1 MTGFSVNI
9 ERMKAIAAD
18 VGQIGN
24 SLEEKLSE
32 LESAKSRLNACMSGA
47 SGKSVRRIHEL
58 EGEIRKLNRDINM
71 LAQKL
76 TEIAGIYQACEM
88 RILGMKGGESFG
100 NRDISNGN
108 NEPGLLD
115 KVRDILSRFKKSG
128 LTSVAAYSADPV
140 NLNTGNYVY
149 ENNFFEYD
157 TPVFNN
163 LRIFYNAQE
172 TQVGMAGKGWTT
184 TFERRLTIRD
194 EHAWVTGE
202 DGSRTD
208 FYISGNGTFIPVY
221 ASNDTLE
228 KENDGYLFTDE
239 DMNCYRFNPEGKP
252 VEVFTEDETYKISYE
267 YTDGALSEVKD
278 SYGVIFSM
286 SYTADGKVSS
296 ISDQTGRTVSFS
308 YDGDLLVR
316 VTDPEGNTTGYD
328 YDSSDR
334 LAKVIAPDGECVLFN
349 RFDDQGRTVSQLFA
363 DGGEVRY
370 QYDDVNRQVTMTQ
383 QNGSDIIYEHD
394 EKFRHVKTIYS
405 DGEESFSYDDNN
417 LLTSETDAR
426 GNTKRYQYD
435 AIGKIAKI
443 INPLGDV
450 LAILRNEQGQVNRLL
465 LNDITLQSSEYDE
478 RGHQV
483 SSMDAEGNIVRFE
496 YDEYGNVSA
505 CIRQD
510 GSRSEFIY
518 NDRGDLIRTFTPE
531 QGETLYEYDDCRRVS
546 ASTDA
551 LGNRTEYEYDNND
564 RIVRV
569 VNALG
574 EEQTYEYDCRGNM
587 TRMTGFGGG
596 VTVVRYNSLNKP
608 EAYIDED
615 GNCTEYSY
623 DKMWNVISRKT
634 PDGAVTDYEYDD
646 RGRMVSITDPVGNT
660 QRAEYDPCG
669 NLVRRT
675 AEDGAVYQME
685 YDELNRMVSITD
697 PVGTVRKAKYDALGN
712 VVEVDYGDGVRECA
726 EYDLRGNLISYTDRT
741 GYTRTFDYTDLGDVR
756 EIADEQGWIR
766 RYEYFPGGL
775 LKKESGSDGSWKQYE
790 YDKTGKVI
798 SISDECGGGWKFT
811 YDVLGRVIEAE
822 HLDDRTERY
831 EYDPAGNVTAVIDA
845 DGNRTLYSYSGSG
858 DLLHMKDASGSETG
872 FLYDSCHRLIRIL
885 QPESGKLSVKDIE
898 ELSES
903 GSGLRITSFVRDGR
917 GDVISRVNAE
927 GAGAEFSYDACG
939 RLSSVTDEDG
949 NRIDIRYYADGM
961 REALLLPDARSIK
974 YQYNA
979 LKQLVRIQDWLGEI
993 CLEQDEEDRLLHV
1006 SDQKSRSVDYQWEAD
1021 RLKQIRYPDGKTAE
1035 YSYDEKRRLSGCRY
1049 SDIVFNLEY
1058 AEGSR
1063 LKKRSCPEGPSVEY
1077 TYNRA
1082 GYPMSVVHTD
1092 RGAAVESLAFRY
1104 DACGR
1109 QVESVRR
1116 QGDGNAQKTTY
1127 TYNPLGM
1134 LASVHKDGVQAA
1146 AYSYDLFG
1154 NRTYSKEGE
1163 FETSYTYNRLDQLM
1177 SLTGEDGT
1185 RSFSYDRRG
1194 NLKDVSLNGKK
1205 ILELTFDPLNH
1216 LTGAVSPKGS
1226 AKYEYNGLYRR
1237 ASAQYLLNGNSFE
1250 EEYVY
1255 DYTRAAENL
1264 LMMNRGTKTENLLW
1278 CDELLLFEREN
1289 KPEYVCSDERRSMI
1303 ASISAGRGVSHMQ
1316 YGAFGKGF
1324 RNEAAEDDAFS
1335 TGFTGYRNDPVTGL
1349 LHANQ
1354 REYDPRAGRFISMD
1368 SAAAVIMV
1376 PCAVNGY
1383 LYCHNDPVNAYDPTG
1398 LIAAWLAG
1406 GIVGAIVRTGT
1417 KFAGDVVKTVTTGKP
1432 SFSSWQSYAGA
1443 AAGGFTEGSVFVG
1456 ATIAAGGNVK
1466 AGMAAA
1472 GAAGN
1477 AVDTLVTNGLS
1488 MATHAKGYENYSVK
1502 DLCRDTFFSSAE
1514 GAIEGFAFGNAA
1526 KHIKI
1531 KGITKGRNSFQ
1542 AIFKSGITKG
1552 IRYGFNMSWKTVAK
1566 GAFAYGIIGTVD
1578 KIYGG
1583 LKDKIKEKIKDT
1595 GKGFVK
1601 DLFKRLVNGGRG
1613 VSTAACGTTGSRP
1626 KAA

>member
-1 MTGFSVNI
+1 MADFSVNI
-9 ERMKAIAAD
+9 DKMREVASDAE
-18 VGQIGN
+18 QIGKA
-24 SLEEKLSE
+24 LGGKLSE
-32 LESAKSRLNACMSGA
+32 LEAARNQINTCMSG
-47 SGKSVRRIHEL
+47 SGGKSVRRIHGL
-58 EGEIRKLNRDINM
+58 EEKVKKLNGEISTLS
-71 LAQKL
+71 QKL
-76 TEIAGIYQACEM
+76 IEISEIYQAYEK
-88 RILGMKGGESFG
+88 RILGIKEGGYAG
-100 NRDISNGN
+100 RRDSADGTG
-108 NEPGLLD
+108 EPGVLD
-115 KVRDILSRFKKSG
+115 RIKNMLSKVKKAG
-128 LTSVAAYSADPV
+128 LNLISAYSADPV

-157 TPVFNN
+157 APVFNN
-163 LRIFYNAQE
+163 LRLFYNAQE
-172 TQVGMAGKGWTT
+172 TQIGMAGKGWNTS
-184 TFERRLTIRD
+184 FERRLTIED
-194 EHAWVTGE
+194 EHAWVCGE
-202 DGSRTD
+202 DGSHTD
-208 FYISGNGTFIPVY
+208 FYISGSGSFISVY

-239 DMNCYRFNPEGKP
+239 NMNCFRFNQEGKLQ
-252 VEVFTEDETYKISYE
+252 EVFTADETYIISYE
-267 YTDGALSEVKD
+267 YTDGKLSEVKD
-278 SYGVIFSM
+278 SYGTVFSM
-286 SYTADGKVSS
+286 SYTEDGKVSS
-296 ISDQTGRTVSFS
+296 ITDQAGRKVSFS
-308 YDGDLLVR
+308 YDGNLLVR

-334 LAKVIAPDGECVLFN
+334 LAKVIAPDGECVLYN
-349 RFDDQGRTVSQLFA
+349 QFDDQGRTVSQVFA

-370 QYDDVNRQVTMTQ
+370 QYDDGKRQVTMTQ

-394 EKFRHVKTIYS
+394 ERYRHVKTIYS

-426 GNTKRYQYD
+426 GNTKKYEYD

-450 LAILRNEQGQVNRLL
+450 LEILRNDRGQVNRLL
-465 LNDITLQSSEYDE
+465 LNDITLQSSDYDE
-478 RGHQV
+478 RGHQI
-483 SSMDAEGNIVRFE
+483 SSMDAEGNLVKFE

-510 GSRSEFIY
+510 GSRSEFFY
-518 NDRGDLIRTFTPE
+518 NDRGDLIRTFAPD

-574 EEQTYEYDCRGNM
+574 EEQIYEYDCRGNM

-596 VTVVRYNSLNKP
+596 VTTIRYNSLNKP

-615 GNCTEYSY
+615 GNCTEYGY
-623 DKMWNVISRKT
+623 DKMWNVISRKSQ
-634 PDGAVTDYEYDD
+634 DGAVTCYEYDD
-646 RGRMVSITDPVGNT
+646 RGRMVSITDPGGNT

-685 YDELNRMVSITD
+685 YDELNRMVSVTD
-697 PVGTVRKAKYDALGN
+697 PVGVVRKARYDALGN
-712 VVEVDYGDGVRECA
+712 VVEVDYGDGIRERA
-726 EYDLRGNLISYTDRT
+726 EYDLLGNLTAYTDRT
-741 GYTRTFDYTDLGDVR
+741 GYTRTFEYTELGNVR

-775 LKKESGSDGSWKQYE
+775 LKKESGCDGSWKQYE
-790 YDKTGKVI
+790 YDKTGKIV
-798 SISDECGGGWKFT
+798 SISDETGGGWKFS

-822 HLDDRTERY
+822 HIDDRKEGY

-845 DGNRTLYSYSGSG
+845 EGNRTLYSYSGSG
-858 DLLHMKDASGSETG
+858 DLLHMQDAAGSETG

-885 QPESGKLSVKDIE
+885 QPESGKLGVKEIE
-898 ELSES
+898 ELSE
-903 GSGLRITSFVRDGR
+903 GRNDLRITSFVRDER
-917 GDVISRVNAE
+917 GNVISRVNAE
-927 GAGAEFSYDACG
+927 GTEAKFAYDACG
-939 RLSSVTDEDG
+939 RLCGVTDEDG
-949 NRIDIRYYADGM
+949 NRIGIRYYADGM
-961 REALLLPDARSIK
+961 REALLLPDEKSIK

-1006 SDQKSRSVDYQWEAD
+1006 SDQKNRCVDYQWEAD

-1049 SDIVFNLEY
+1049 GDIIYQMEY
-1058 AEGSR
+1058 GEGNR
-1063 LKKRSCPEGPSVEY
+1063 LKKRSCTEGPSVEY

-1082 GYPMSVVHTD
+1082 GYPMSIVHTD

-1116 QGDGNAQKTTY
+1116 QGEGNARKTIYSY
-1127 TYNPLGM
+1127 TPLGM
-1134 LASVHKDGVQAA
+1134 LASVQKDGLQAA
-1146 AYSYDLFG
+1146 AYSYDSFG
-1154 NRTYSKEGE
+1154 NRTFSREGD

-1177 SLTGEDGT
+1177 SLTGEKGT
-1185 RSFSYDRRG
+1185 RTFSYDRRG
-1194 NLKDVSLNGKK
+1194 NLRDVSLDGKK
-1205 ILELTFDPLNH
+1205 ILELTFDALNH
-1216 LTGAVSPKGS
+1216 LTEAVSPKGS
-1226 AKYEYNGLYRR
+1226 ARYEYNGLYRR
-1237 ASAQYLLNGNSFE
+1237 TSAQYLLSGNSFE
-1250 EEYVY
+1250 EEYIY

-1264 LMMNRGTKTENLLW
+1264 LMLDRGIKSENLLW
-1278 CDELLLFEREN
+1278 CDELLLFDREN
-1289 KPEYVCSDERRSMI
+1289 QPEYVCTDERRSMI
-1303 ASISAGRGVSHMQ
+1303 ASISAGSGISRMQ
-1316 YGAFGKGF
+1316 YGAFGKRLGDEGTEEKLF
-1324 RNEAAEDDAFS
+1324 N

-1354 REYDPRAGRFISMD
+1354 REFDPRAGRFISMD

-1383 LYCHNDPVNAYDPTG
+1383 LYCFNDPVNAYDPTG

-1417 KFAGDVVKTVTTGKP
+1417 KFAGDVVKTVTSGKP
-1432 SFSSWQSYAGA
+1432 SFSSWQSYVGA

-1456 ATIAAGGNVK
+1456 ATVAAGGNVK

-1502 DLCRDTFFSSAE
+1502 DLCRDTFFSSAK
-1514 GAIEGFAFGNAA
+1514 GAVEGFAFGSAA

-1531 KGITKGRNSFQ
+1531 KGINKGRNSFQ

-1566 GAFAYGIIGTVD
+1566 GAVAYGLIGTVD
-1578 KIYGG
+1578 KIYSG
-1583 LKDKIKEKIKDT
+1583 LKDKITDQLKET
-1595 GKGFVK
+1595 GKSFVK
-1601 DLFKRLVNGGRG
+1601 NLFNRITSGGRNI
-1613 VSTAACGTTGSRP
+1613 SSAACDTTGSRP
-1626 KAA
+1626 KMA